1 MPETVT
7 GKIWEITGRIRSKEL
22 TENGTRCR
30 LDIAEGCSEE
40 LPDLFIKGYSI
51 LISFDETSES
61 IPHIGET
68 ITMELQLENY
78 AKATNP
84 GQFDLCGY
92 YAIRGIDGYG
102 RVQDGSRITENDRA
116 YVTVSAAGWT
126 GCLQERLFAI
136 RIGLAQTLYDCLPE
150 QEAGM
155 LCAML
160 LGMRGE
166 MDKDIRD
173 SFARNGI
180 AHILSISGLHIAL
193 LGQILY
199 RLLRRIRLPRI
210 PGAAVCALIMIL
222 YGLLTGMNTPTMRAL
237 LMFGMKLGA
246 EVCGRTY
253 DMPIGMA
260 VSAMCILGE
269 NPRYLYDC
277 GFLLSFTAVMG
288 VAVIAPV
295 LKLMWSYD
303 GRICS
308 ALEMTL
314 AIQLA
319 SLPVLAWFY
328 YEIPLYAML
337 LNLIVIPLMTPI
349 MILGVAGMLVGWFAR
364 SVGRILLWPE
374 RWLLGLQILVSRGM
388 DRASGIDCPLLHPLI
403 IGRPKLL
410 QIAAYYALL
419 ALFLMLAVRWSKD
432 GERGGIKKEKRVRE
446 KDVVS
451 AGERRRKPGANML
464 LLLFPVAAVLCLIW
478 RGRIPDQIWFLDVG
492 QGDCICILG
501 EDNQCTVIDCG
512 SLNQNKPG
520 ENILIPFLKYMG
532 ISKVDRCMITHP
544 DQDHMNGI
552 VELLQQK
559 DIGVRTVCMAEVFRN
574 EYESAG
580 CAEAGTLETA
590 GAAKETSYG
599 NNMADKEDTVDKRN
613 LSGNEKWNILTEA
626 VRKSG
631 ADILWLAAGDSI
643 LQGNWIYYV
652 LHPDSGYSTGNSNDA
667 SLVVLATCDSFSVL
681 LTGDLETTGEKCVMD
696 EIGNVLPEKCS
707 VDVLKIAHHGS
718 RNTTTEAFLQA
729 IRPGSALISCGKQN
743 RYGHPHSETLERLKT
758 VGTSI
763 YRTDRYGAVII
774 EIKKDDVRVK
784 GYVCP

>member
-1 MPETVT
+1 MLTVLVFYRICPIRAGMPEAVT
-7 GKIWEITGRIRSKEL
+7 GKTWNITGRIRSKEL

-40 LPDLFIKGYSI
+40 LPDLLIKGYSI
-51 LISFDETSES
+51 LISFDEGSES

-84 GQFDLCGY
+84 GQFDLCRY

-102 RVQDGSRITENDRA
+102 RAQDGSRITEHDRA
-116 YVTVSAAGWT
+116 YVTVSAAGWI
-126 GCLQERLFAI
+126 GRLQERLFTV

-193 LGQILY
+193 LGQMLY
-199 RLLRRIRLPRI
+199 RLLRRIRLPAI
-210 PGAAVCALIMIL
+210 PRAVVCALVMIL

-237 LMFGMKLGA
+237 LMFGMRLGA
-246 EVCGRTY
+246 EICGRTY

-288 VAVIAPV
+288 VAVIAPAM
-295 LKLMWSYD
+295 KLVWPYE

-349 MILGVAGMLVGWFAR
+349 MMLGVAGMLAGWFAR
-364 SVGRILLWPE
+364 RVGRILLWPE
-374 RWLLGLQILVSRGM
+374 RWLLGIQILVSRGM
-388 DRASGIDCPLLHPLI
+388 DRVSGIDCPLMHPLI
-403 IGRPKLL
+403 IGRPKLF
-410 QIAAYYALL
+410 QVAVYYALL
-419 ALFLMLAVRWSKD
+419 AFFLMLAVGWKGD
-432 GERGGIKKEKRVRE
+432 ERRECQKSKKESRITWR
-446 KDVVS
+446 S
-451 AGERRRKPGANML
+451 ILISL
-464 LLLFPVAAVLCLIW
+464 LPVAAVLCLIW
-478 RGRIPDQIWFLDVG
+478 RGRTQDRIWFLDVG

-501 EDNQCTVIDCG
+501 ADNHCTVIDCG

-532 ISKVDRCMITHP
+532 VSKVDRCMITHP

-552 VELLQQK
+552 VELLQQE
-559 DIGVRTVCMAEVFRN
+559 DIGVKTLCMAEVFRR
-574 EYESAG
+574 EYESLES
-580 CAEAGTLETA
+580 AEAGTLETA
-590 GAAKETSYG
+590 GTAKGTSGG
-599 NNMADKEDTVDKRN
+599 NVKWKE
-613 LSGNEKWNILTEA
+613 LTKA
-626 VRKSG
+626 VTRSG
-631 ADILWLAAGDSI
+631 ADLLWLAAGDCI
-643 LQGNWIYYV
+643 LQGNWSYYV
-652 LHPDSGYSTGNSNDA
+652 LHPDSGYSSGNTNDA
-667 SLVVLATCDSFSVL
+667 SLVVLATCDSFSIL

-696 EIGNVLPEKCS
+696 EIGNVLPEDYS

-729 IRPGSALISCGKQN
+729 IRPGSALISCGRRN
-743 RYGHPHSETLERLKT
+743 RYGHPHEETIERLEAA
-758 VGTSI
+758 GSRI
-763 YRTDRYGAVII
+763 LRTDEHGAIMLSISPSGKV
-774 EIKKDDVRVK
+774 EGKWYR
-784 GYVCP
+784 